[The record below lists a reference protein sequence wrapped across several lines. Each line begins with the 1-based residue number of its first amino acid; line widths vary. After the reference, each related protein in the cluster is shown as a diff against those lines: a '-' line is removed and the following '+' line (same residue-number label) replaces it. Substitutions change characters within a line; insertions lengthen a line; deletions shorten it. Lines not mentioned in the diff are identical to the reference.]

1 MRGTKAGAVVAMA
14 ATVMCGGCSD
24 SGDGTGSSAL
34 SALARFAQGE
44 WSCEITSADMPA
56 PGLQVSA
63 EVEADSSTEGTFSF
77 QIEGIGAPG
86 NEGEWR
92 IDGRE
97 LEMDVSDL
105 SRYAAEGV
113 ELDTDRIEILEN
125 APGSEIQQVGV
136 ERVGDDGVTFSWA
149 DPWSGADT
157 QMACTKG

>member
-1 MRGTKAGAVVAMA
+1 MRGTKAGAVVAMV

-44 WSCEITSADMPA
+44 WSCEITSAEMP
-56 PGLQVSA
+56 PGGGFQVEA

-77 QIEGIGAPG
+77 RIEGMGPRH
-86 NEGEWR
+86 EGEWR
-92 IDGRE
+92 LDGRE
-97 LEMDVSDL
+97 LEMGVGGL
-105 SRYAAEGV
+105 SAYAAQGV
-113 ELDTDRIEILEN
+113 ELDTDRIEILED